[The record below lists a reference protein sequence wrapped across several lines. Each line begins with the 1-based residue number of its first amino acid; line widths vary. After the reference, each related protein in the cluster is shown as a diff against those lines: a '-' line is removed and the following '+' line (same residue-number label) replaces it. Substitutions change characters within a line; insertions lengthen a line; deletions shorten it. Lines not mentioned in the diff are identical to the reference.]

1 MRIVKTKE
9 HSVIQ
14 KHVQDYIS
22 LLRNKI
28 EENRRELM
36 TQALT
41 CPSTLTPSEIYDKRL
56 KEFVRLH
63 HIDLMRTIN
72 YQITKLQDS
81 IYEKT
86 LFHQLCSYYH
96 LNNTQVFKIL
106 KLTYLHIFFSSSLCR
121 VKQSIE

>member
-1 MRIVKTKE
+1 MKDDIVRIVKTKE

-72 YQITKLQDS
+72 YQINKFKDQIHEKQLLQHFS
-81 IYEKT
+81 
-86 LFHQLCSYYH
+86 SYH
-96 LNNTQVFKIL
+96 LGTEQVLIG
-106 KLTYLHIFFSSSLCR
+106 S
-121 VKQSIE
+121 